1 MSNQLTLL
9 GTREN
14 HYDNMQRMFSNCS
27 VVLENLEVTYT
38 LEHHS
43 LSFLQSIEEVGGYV
57 LIAMND
63 ATIIPLVNLRLIRGQ
78 SLYDGEFS
86 LLVMSN
92 YNRNLTSATRNYS
105 SGLRQLQLSSLSEIL
120 RGGVKITHNPLLC
133 NIETIQWWDI
143 VDNTSDPRMS
153 PVPSQPSAVSGVSSV
168 TKLGCAEQCSRR
180 CRGPKPSDCC
190 NLHCAAGC
198 TGPGANQCL
207 ACREFN
213 DDGSCKNSC
222 PPQIFYDSKT
232 HQMVANPEAKF
243 AFGAICVQACPRM
256 DLLYRIFKP
265 HSHPLQT
272 RNQTWCLCL
281 FSCDG
286 IGVGRLTNT
295 IAVNASNVELFRNCT
310 KINGDVYFIGTSF
323 TGDPHYKIPPMDP
336 AKLEYFR
343 TVKEITGFLL
353 IQSWPQN
360 LSSLSVFENLHTIR
374 GRTTRVISLQ
384 TKHLRWLGLRSL
396 KEVSAGKVMLKD
408 NLQLCYTQP
417 FQWKRLFRSG
427 QQNFTI
433 SNNRPPELCGE
444 YVLTCD
450 PECTALGCWGPGPD
464 MCVSC
469 RHFIR
474 RGHCVTS
481 CNVLYGEP
489 REAEL
494 NGSCAECHPE
504 CQRQTGV
511 PTCHGPGPDQCSQCA
526 HVQDGPHCVA
536 HCPQGMLGEGDVVIW
551 KYPDSRGQCQPCHQN
566 CTLGC
571 CVFYRLSPS
580 SVTHSALAVCVVG
593 GLIIV
598 VVVSLAVVVLLRR
611 KQITR
616 RRTLRHLLQERELV
630 EPLTP
635 SGEAPNQALLRI
647 MKETEFKKIQV
658 LGTGAFGTVY
668 KGLWMPEGEN
678 VRVSVAIKVLREAT
692 SSKANKEILD
702 EAYVMASIDHP
713 HVCRLLG
720 ICLTSSIQ
728 LVTQLMPFG
737 CLLDYVRLHRD
748 RVGARRLLNWCV
760 QIAKGMSY
768 LEGRHLVHRDLAARN
783 VLVKSPSHVKITDFG
798 LAKLLTANETAYHA
812 DGGKV
817 PIKWM
822 ALESILESTYTH
834 QSDVWSFGVTVWE
847 LTTFGLKPYDG
858 IPAGEISSVLERGER
873 LPHPPICTMDL
884 YMIMVKCWMID
895 PSSRPT
901 FGKLTAEFSM
911 MAQDPSRFL
920 IIQGDLPSPADH
932 RFYSHLLSSEDMED
946 VIDAEEYLQ
955 PHKEFCHPGR
965 SSCSHTVAAAA
976 LLARE
981 ITPTPLNLVLSSL
994 PFFRTIQETGSVCA
1008 TSLVPLRVCSAASGV
1023 LNPKYEDL
1031 GHVGLNASASSS
1043 ESFFQGPNR
1052 PEYQNTAQSS
1062 PPLVGPENRNNPDH
1076 EAGFLPQATTVS
1088 TGNTRTSNGNR
1099 FFPAAEN
1106 REYLGLGCHPLGQQC

>member
-143 VDNTSDPRMS
+143 KVTGPSYCPDPAQGSGQS

-374 GRTTRVISLQ
+374 GRTTRHSLVVVR

-433 SNNRPPELCGE
+433 SNNRPPELCAKVSSGS
-444 YVLTCD
+444 
-450 PECTALGCWGPGPD
+450 PCTALGCWGPGPD

-994 PFFRTIQETGSVCA
+994 PFFRTIQETGSVC
-1008 TSLVPLRVCSAASGV
+1008 
-1023 LNPKYEDL
+1023 
-1031 GHVGLNASASSS
+1031 
-1043 ESFFQGPNR
+1043 PNR